1 MSKGSNVMEE
11 SRRAFR
17 QLQEE
22 MAAFQEEF
30 SQRRL
35 EAWQREMRGMLD
47 GWERFRREWQGS
59 LDQMESQAASTFAE
73 VSARGEAAA
82 RELAAQWRTSL
93 AAMAEE
99 VQEWGEGVLEVF
111 DSLSRSWQSGF
122 GGGGGLFSWLGFDF
136 GLGGIFHQGGIVEAH
151 RGMVVGP
158 EALLSDERLV
168 KVQTGEGILPREVMV
183 QLGEENFEALRQG
196 RFGVV
201 PRETAAAPQITIQ
214 VQALDAQGVAG
225 LDWDRLVQ
233 RHILPA
239 LSREADR
246 RW

>member
-1 MSKGSNVMEE
+1 MSKGSNMFEE
-11 SRRAFR
+11 GRRAFR

-30 SQRRL
+30 SHRRL
-35 EAWQREMRGMLD
+35 EAWQREMRGMLED
-47 GWERFRREWQGS
+47 WERFRREWQGS
-59 LDQMESQAASTFAE
+59 LEQMEGQAAHAFAE

-82 RELAAQWRTSL
+82 RELAAGWRASL

-99 VQEWGEGVLEVF
+99 VQEWSEEVLEVWER
-111 DSLSRSWQSGF
+111 LSRGWQSGL
-122 GGGGGLFSWLGFDF
+122 GGGGGLFSWLGFDI
-136 GLGGIFHQGGIVEAH
+136 GLGGIFHQGGVVEAH

-201 PRETAAAPQITIQ
+201 SRETPAAPQITIQ

>member
-1 MSKGSNVMEE
+1 MSKGNNFMEE

-111 DSLSRSWQSGF
+111 DSLSRNWQSGF

-183 QLGEENFEALRQG
+183 RLGEENFEALRQG

-201 PRETAAAPQITIQ
+201 PSEGGAAPQITIQ
-214 VQALDAQGVAG
+214 VQALDVQGVAG

>member
-1 MSKGSNVMEE
+1 MSKGSNFVEE

-17 QLQEE
+17 RLQEE

-35 EAWQREMRGMLD
+35 EAWQHEMRGMLE

-59 LDQMESQAASTFAE
+59 LEQMESQAAQTFQE
-73 VSARGEAAA
+73 VSSRGEAAA

-93 AAMAEE
+93 AAMAED

-111 DSLSRSWQSGF
+111 DSLSRSWQESF
-122 GGGGGLFSWLGFDF
+122 GGGGGLFSFLGFDF

-158 EALLSDERLV
+158 ETLLSDERLV

-183 QLGEENFEALRQG
+183 RLGEENFEALRQG
-196 RFGVV
+196 RFGVAQ
-201 PRETAAAPQITIQ
+201 ETGAAPQITIQ

-233 RHILPA
+233 RHILPV